1 MRCRNCGL
9 LGHKTQHCPSFGPA
23 YPEPGKTFADYA
35 DEYVRIQ
42 NLVAADVL
50 AEHYGDDHDH
60 LNDVFVEEEPLR
72 NFKGNKKGGKK
83 AAKKAPAT
91 EGIFSSEEGK

>member
-9 LGHKTQHCPSFGPA
+9 PGHKTQHCPSFGPA

-60 LNDVFVEEEPLR
+60 LVEEERLP
-72 NFKGNKKGGKK
+72 NYPGNKKGSKRVKK
-83 AAKKAPAT
+83 ATPPPI
-91 EGIFSSEEGK
+91 EGIFLSEEA

>member
-9 LGHKTQHCPSFGPA
+9 PGHKTQHCPSFGPA

-50 AEHYGDDHDH
+50 AEHYGNDHDH
-60 LNDVFVEEEPLR
+60 PAEFVEEEPIK
-72 NFKGNKKGGKK
+72 NYKGNKKGNKK
-83 AAKKAPAT
+83 LPKQSPVTT
-91 EGIFSSEEGK
+91 EGVFSSEEA